1 MTGKNDS
8 RAAAQDS
15 PRGHCLTAVS
25 KQESFMR
32 HFLAVL
38 SLGLTLAGTY
48 SALAQP
54 APPPPHERATI
65 TVQGEGKS
73 AAKPDYAAISADVVT
88 TAPSLDAAQKAH
100 RERAGKA
107 AAALKAIDG
116 LKIESSTF
124 QLDRVSQ
131 PTPAGQKPVTEFR
144 AVTSFALKTKNIAAI
159 DEIVS
164 KIAGTG
170 LFEIHNLRFALDD
183 DAKALDEARRNA
195 VLDARHRAEIYAE
208 AAGVKIG
215 EVMEIS
221 DSERRFPMPMK
232 QAGYAR
238 DKAVT
243 PPDTLDVN
251 ASVTMTWRIRP

>member
-1 MTGKNDS
+1 
-8 RAAAQDS
+8 
-15 PRGHCLTAVS
+15 
-25 KQESFMR
+25 MR
-32 HFLAVL
+32 RFLGLFIIGL
-38 SLGLTLAGTY
+38 SLSATY
-48 SALAQP
+48 SAFAQP
-54 APPPPHERATI
+54 APSPPHERATI

-73 AAKPDYAAISADVVT
+73 AAEPDYAAISADVVT
-88 TAPSLDAAQKAH
+88 TAASLDAAQKTH

-124 QLDRVSQ
+124 RLDRVSQ
-131 PTPAGQKPVTEFR
+131 PAPAGQKPVTEFR
-144 AVTSFALKTKNIAAI
+144 AVTSFSLKTKNVAAT
-159 DEIVS
+159 DEIVT

-170 LFEIHNLRFALDD
+170 LFEIHNLRFAFDD

-208 AAGVKIG
+208 AAGVKLGDI
-215 EVMEIS
+215 VEIS

-238 DKAVT
+238 DMAVT
-243 PPDTLDVN
+243 PPETLDVN
-251 ASVTMTWRIRP
+251 ASVTMTWRIRK